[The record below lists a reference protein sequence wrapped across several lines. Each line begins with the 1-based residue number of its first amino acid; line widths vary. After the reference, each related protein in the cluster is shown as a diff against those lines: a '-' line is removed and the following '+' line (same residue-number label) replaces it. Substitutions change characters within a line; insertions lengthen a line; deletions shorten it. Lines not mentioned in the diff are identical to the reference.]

1 MIQSYFGPR
10 YKPHYSIFL
19 PFPVI
24 YFLRG
29 QKFGSQ
35 NNRCFLAERLLRA
48 QIKSCGKGKVRFF
61 AHSDESS
68 SDPSSNFSVFTFDS
82 ASRVM
87 TSFCFRAFRVDS
99 RRGVLSTHNSA
110 LFIGVLVWLINRA
123 IT

>member
-1 MIQSYFGPR
+1 MTKINSQ
-10 YKPHYSIFL
+10 L
-19 PFPVI
+19 FP
-24 YFLRG
+24 
-29 QKFGSQ
+29 KKSSE
-35 NNRCFLAERLLRA
+35 LAQHPCNSSFTGRLIA
-48 QIKSCGKGKVRFF
+48 KGTDKEWVREKRREYAFF